1 MTGSVALDVVIG
13 LVFIFLLYSL
23 LATILCE
30 IIALHLGLRA
40 RNLQQAIRR
49 MLEDSPETSEWKVTA
64 FFKNIWQNVSNFFF
78 NREGPGACVFYNL
91 PVIKY
96 LARNTLY
103 SKPSYITRQNFSKG
117 IMEIFRHYGG
127 DDATPDLEKIQN
139 VLKGALAYPGV
150 LKEIKDAINSGTKV
164 DVAGQAQKIDYS
176 SIRQTIEAKAN
187 ALDATLHLDAAQKKL
202 FAKIQKALESS
213 SSPEKDKAAVY
224 TIDELLN
231 LFGHETRSHLTSL
244 LKDANNDLLK
254 FRLHLE
260 QWFDDTMDR
269 ATGWYK
275 QKIQFVLLIIGL
287 VLALGFNANT
297 LDIVKK
303 LSVDTDARDKLVQMA
318 SDYVKDPVNKLPEG
332 LIRFSAKDS
341 LKLDSVRKVRLD
353 SLEKVRTK
361 LQKQMDG
368 ANSLIGMGWI
378 KLPDSLKLLS
388 VTKEDS
394 LKKLKDD
401 KAVTYMKI
409 KLDNPKQE
417 QFALLIYTN
426 YTTKGILSCIDETS
440 WFWEPD
446 VFTGYNKK
454 ATKIAVDHGLFG
466 DIEYSFGNLFS
477 SAGWGFLLTA
487 LAISLGAPFWF
498 DMLNKLVQVRGAI
511 KEPTKAQAGGDTATA
526 GPSVSDPSHV
536 INRKG

>member
-40 RNLQQAIRR
+40 RNLQHAIRR
-49 MLEDSPETSEWKVTA
+49 MLEDSPQTSEWKVTA
-64 FFKNIWQNVSNFFF
+64 FFKNVWQNFSNFFF

-117 IMEIFRHYGG
+117 MMEIFRRYGG
-127 DDATPDLEKIQN
+127 DEAMSDLEKIQN

-150 LKEIKDAINSGTKV
+150 LKEIKEAINSGTKV
-164 DVAGQAQKIDYS
+164 EIAGQDQKIDYS
-176 SIRQTIEAKAN
+176 AIRKIIDTKVKAVDTGLN
-187 ALDATLHLDAAQKKL
+187 LDAAQQKL
-202 FAKIQKALESS
+202 LNKVLNILKSS
-213 SSPEKDKAAVY
+213 GTPEKDKAVVY
-224 TIDELLN
+224 KIDELLN

-287 VLALGFNANT
+287 VLALAFNANT
-297 LDIVKK
+297 IEIIKK
-303 LSVDTDARDKLVQMA
+303 LSVDTDAREKLVQMA
-318 SDYVKDPVNKLPEG
+318 TEYVKDPVNKLPEG
-332 LIRFSAKDS
+332 LVHFSAKDS

-353 SLEKVRTK
+353 SLEKVRVK

-368 ANSLIGMGWI
+368 ANSLIGMGWNT
-378 KLPDSLKLLS
+378 LPDSLQLLGIN
-388 VTKEDS
+388 KIDS
-394 LKKLKDD
+394 LKKLTGDN
-401 KAVTYMKI
+401 AVAYKTI
-409 KLDNPKQE
+409 TLDNPKKE
-417 QFALLIYTN
+417 TFVLLIHTN
-426 YTTKGILSCIDETS
+426 YAAKGILSCIDETS
-440 WFWEPD
+440 WFWEKD

-454 ATKIAVDHGLFG
+454 MTKIAADHGLLG
-466 DIEYSFGNLFS
+466 NIEYSLGNLFS

-498 DMLNKLVQVRGAI
+498 DMLNKLVQIRGAI
-511 KEPTKAQAGGDTATA
+511 KEPTKSQAGDVATSA
-526 GPSVSDPSHV
+526 SDPAHV